1 MHVISRNYFYVKN
14 TNNSPETITPLL
26 SNRHLSCNQR
36 FANGLQE
43 KPPEPDEGPNDVR
56 GSRFAR
62 GAPGAA
68 APPIVGFDFAESEMR
83 PLARSTPITVT

>member
-1 MHVISRNYFYVKN
+1 MCHHRLAK
-14 TNNSPETITPLL
+14 
-26 SNRHLSCNQR
+26 
-36 FANGLQE
+36 GLQE

-62 GAPGAA
+62 GAPDVA
-68 APPIVGFDFAESEMR
+68 APPIVGFDFAESAMR